1 MATVLE
7 DETVFYFTKRQG
19 KVWVNVL
26 VFLALSCA
34 YAPIVSAAPKAEL
47 IKFWDDS
54 EALSIMQVDHSAWQD
69 ILTAY
74 VDDQHPSGVNRFNYA
89 SVTPSDSAKLKNY
102 LSYLQKLEPRQLNSE
117 EAKAFWIN
125 MYNAILVDKIVD
137 AYESG
142 SRRAINRLMNGGV
155 ESRALS
161 RDAAELL
168 MQEISLNDI
177 QHGILRP
184 IWKDP
189 RVHFALSTGALSGAN
204 IQKAAFNGANNE
216 ALLEKAK
223 AEFMQHPRAVRVEDN
238 SLVLNSVFEWYAADF
253 GDNKSAVLAYIR
265 ENTSDTMRQAMDG
278 LSRISFDYN
287 WDLNT
292 FDAQSGFAV
301 SAVSRK

>member
-1 MATVLE
+1 MVTVLE

-19 KVWVNVL
+19 KLWVNVL
-26 VFLALSCA
+26 AFLALSLV

-47 IKFWDDS
+47 IEFWDDR
-54 EALSIMQVDHSAWQD
+54 EALSIMQVDHSDWQD

-74 VDDQHPSGVNRFNYA
+74 VDDQHPSGVNRFDYS
-89 SVTPSDSAKLKNY
+89 SVTPRDATKLKNY
-102 LSYLQKLEPRQLNSE
+102 LSYLQKMEPRQLNSE

-125 MYNAILVDKIVD
+125 LYNAILVDKIVD

-155 ESRALS
+155 ESRALKRVS
-161 RDAAELL
+161 AELL

-189 RVHFALSTGALSGAN
+189 RVHFALSNGALSGAN
-204 IQKAAFNGANNE
+204 IQKTAFTGDNNE
-216 ALLEKAK
+216 ELLEKAK
-223 AEFMQHPRAVRVEDN
+223 AEFMQHPRAVRVEGN
-238 SLVLNSVFEWYAADF
+238 SLVLNSVFEWYASDF
-253 GDNKSAVLAYIR
+253 GNTNSAVLAYIS
-265 ENTSDTMRQAMDG
+265 ENTSDAVRQAMDG

-292 FDAQSGFAV
+292 FDGSV
-301 SAVSRK
+301 